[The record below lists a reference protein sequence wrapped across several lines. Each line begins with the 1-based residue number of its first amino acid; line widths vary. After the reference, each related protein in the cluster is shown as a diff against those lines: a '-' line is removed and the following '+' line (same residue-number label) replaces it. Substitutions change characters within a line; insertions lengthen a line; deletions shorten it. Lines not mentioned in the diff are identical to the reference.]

1 MRFMTT
7 VIAVAGL
14 DRAKGAYATVFIA
27 AFLSRLSVVQR
38 GEFTPWW
45 DGIGWGYA
53 DLWIGGATAL
63 AFDGSP
69 AGLHFATEGLVYV
82 PVLALVFKLFGLS
95 TGMEI
100 WSFVL
105 IAVAA
110 SVALTVTATV
120 HLITGRIAG
129 GVVAGA
135 FVIFDPVLEWFG
147 LNGWSDAFTFLGVAT
162 TFLVFFACARRPTG
176 TRLILLGV
184 SLAFLALGHATWTWP
199 ALAWAILAWP
209 LLANRQWFDRAE
221 PVGASRGRSLRFAI
235 PLVAFLVCMLAVNW
249 YLVGAGLTES
259 GNYAP
264 VFSSDVNNQRSLITR
279 LDPDIEWDTWEP
291 ADTIRTFV
299 FKVPGLF
306 PSLFSDLVGQ
316 QITGAIP
323 FSAWLLLVVSVAVL
337 ILALARGLSRL
348 SGWAVLGPVVFAVLA
363 LALNPVENAAV
374 VVLLAVLAVAWV
386 YMPVARVILVIVAPL
401 ALILAVFLPVI
412 TQFRHSNAVIFALLI
427 ITGVAIDDALA
438 RWSRRRPGEG
448 RDGALLAWLA
458 TLATATTLVI
468 LVGIGTFQAVS
479 AAQFRL
485 GEERYLTWLG
495 SVMGPGDALL
505 TSGDVNPWRVHEL
518 VGRPVAYDVE
528 YGGRLLVTGTTSEW
542 GTKVAEV
549 TEAPATTGDVL
560 RVLAG
565 NGRLWFY
572 RPGETADAE
581 RFAPRLAGEN
591 QAWTFLSLIPVATYP
606 NDDSRAAL
614 AVGDPIET
622 LEEPPSVP
630 SQTGRG

>member
-1 MRFMTT
+1 MKSIMR
-7 VIAVAGL
+7 VIAIAGL
-14 DRAKGAYATVFIA
+14 DRARGVYAAVFIA
-27 AFLSRLSVVQR
+27 AFLSRLAVVQR

-63 AFDGSP
+63 AFEGSP

-82 PVLALVFKLFGLS
+82 PLLALVFKLFGLS
-95 TGMEI
+95 TGMEV

-110 SVALTVTATV
+110 SVALMATATV

-162 TFLVFFACARRPTG
+162 TFLIFFACARRPTRV
-176 TRLILLGV
+176 RLVLLGV

-221 PVGASRGRSLRFAI
+221 PVGDSRGNSLRFAI

-249 YLVGAGLTES
+249 YLVGAGLADE
-259 GNYAP
+259 GNLAP

-279 LDPDIEWDTWEP
+279 LDPDVEWATWEP

-323 FSAWLLLVVSVAVL
+323 LSAWLLLVMGVAVL
-337 ILALARGLSRL
+337 VLALAQGRPRL
-348 SGWAVLGPVVFAVLA
+348 SGWAVLGPALFAVLA

-374 VVLLAVLAVAWV
+374 VILLAVLAAAWV
-386 YMPVARVILVIVAPL
+386 YMQVARAILAIVAPL
-401 ALILAVFLPVI
+401 ALILVVFLPVI

-427 ITGVAIDDALA
+427 IAGAAIDGALA
-438 RWSRRRPGEG
+438 RWSIYRPGEG
-448 RDGALLAWLA
+448 RDGALIARLA

-468 LVGIGTFQAVS
+468 VVVVGALQAVT

-495 SVMGPGDALL
+495 AVMGPGDALL
-505 TSGDVNPWRVHEL
+505 TSGDVNPWRVQEL
-518 VGRPVAYDVE
+518 IGRPIAYDVE
-528 YGGRLLVTGTTSEW
+528 NGGRLLVTGTNSEW
-542 GTKVAEV
+542 GRRVAEV
-549 TEAPATTGDVL
+549 TAAPATTGDVL

-565 NGRLWFY
+565 DGRLWFY
-572 RPGETADAE
+572 RPGETVDVK

-591 QAWTFLSLIPVATYP
+591 QALSFLSLIPVATYP
-606 NDDSRAAL
+606 ADDSRAAL
-614 AVGDPIET
+614 AVGDPIEI